1 MESSK
6 TWIYQILEIIYNIYE
21 DNTFHNKKE
30 IKFVSIT
37 ALSFIK
43 DTAYFGHC
51 MEFIDAAV
59 KKYHIKS
66 LQKQLDK
73 VGMILFMTLMRIAS

>member
-1 MESSK
+1 MVSSK
-6 TWIYQILEIIYNIYE
+6 TWIYEILEIVYNIYE
-21 DNTFHNKKE
+21 DGIFHNKKE

-43 DTAYFGHC
+43 DTANFGHC

-59 KKYHIKS
+59 KPDHIKI
-66 LQKQLDK
+66 LQKQSDK
-73 VGMILFMTLMRIAS
+73 VGMIFFMTLMRIAS